1 MHTLLK
7 EVVAGIDI
15 FFGES
20 TTEFLV
26 PHSLSGWMAYSGHEA
41 TALGELQVI
50 CPTAIVGTRQTILLI
65 KFPEHLFWITQ

>member
-50 CPTAIVGTRQTILLI
+50 
-65 KFPEHLFWITQ
+65 